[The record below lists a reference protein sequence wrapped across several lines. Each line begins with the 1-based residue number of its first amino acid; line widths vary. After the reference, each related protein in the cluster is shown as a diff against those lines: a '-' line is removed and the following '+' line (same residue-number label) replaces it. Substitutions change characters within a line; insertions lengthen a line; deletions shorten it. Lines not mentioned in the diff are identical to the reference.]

1 MVNRTRVKICGITRP
16 EDGLCAARL
25 GADAIGLVFYAD
37 SPRAVTIEQAQAVV
51 AALPPFV
58 TVVGLFVN
66 PEPTEVDEV
75 LRQVGIDLLQFH
87 GDEPAEFCQ
96 NYSKPYI
103 KAVRMRDEVDL
114 VDVARQYA
122 TASALLLD
130 SYQPGVH
137 GGTGHHFDWS
147 RVPAD
152 FGKPII
158 LAGGLQP
165 DNVTD
170 AISRSHPF
178 AVDVSSGVE
187 LAKGVKDNEKM
198 NQFMRGVSVADA
210 N

>member
-37 SPRAVTIEQAQAVV
+37 SPRAVSIEQAQTVV

-58 TVVGLFVN
+58 TVVALFVN
-66 PEPTEVDEV
+66 PEPAEVDAV
-75 LRQVGIDLLQFH
+75 IQQVAIDLLQFH
-87 GDEPAEFCQ
+87 GDEPADFCQ
-96 NYSKPYI
+96 RFAKPYI
-103 KAVRMRDEVDL
+103 KAVRMRDNVEL
-114 VDVARQYA
+114 MGVAEQYA

-130 SYQPGVH
+130 SYKPGVH

-147 RVPAD
+147 RFPSD
-152 FGKPII
+152 LNKPII

-165 DNVTD
+165 ENVAD
-170 AISRSHPF
+170 AISRTHPF

-187 LAKGVKDNEKM
+187 VAKGVKDNEKM

-210 N
+210 K